1 MSVIMEVKQNSRFL
15 DKIEKSSDLKK
26 LTVKEL
32 RSLCD
37 EIRELIIS
45 TVAANGGHL
54 ASNLGVVELTVAM
67 HYVFDLPS
75 DSLVFDVG
83 HQCYT
88 HKILSGRKQRL
99 STIRRKGGL
108 SGFPRRDE
116 SEYDS
121 FGAGHSSTSISA
133 AYGIAKAKSLKGDNS
148 HTVAVIGDGSFT
160 GGLAFEGMNNA
171 GRFKKNFIVVLNDNK
186 MSISKNVGAFARYL
200 TGIRINPRYLKAK
213 QGLEQVLK
221 EIPLVGSPMINFLTK
236 AKNSFKK
243 RVLKSNN
250 LFEDFGFF
258 YYGPV
263 DGHNLE
269 ELINTFKAAKKVT
282 KPVLIHAVTIK
293 GKGYGY
299 AEKDPKNYHG
309 IGKFDVDSGE
319 PLSHSTSYSDI
330 FGKCLCTLAQTNQSI
345 CAITAAMT
353 MGTGLTEFSHKFKE
367 RFFDVG
373 IAEEHAVT
381 FSAGLAS
388 QGIVPVFAVY
398 STFLQRAYDQLI
410 HDVSLQK
417 LHLVLGI
424 DRAGIVG
431 EDGETHQGVFD
442 ASMLNSIPNTTCY
455 SPCYFDELA
464 GCIEQGILKDTNLV
478 AIRYPRG
485 SEPYRPSDFT
495 QCNINYA
502 LYGDPSAK
510 RLIVTYGRLF
520 ADACVAKRELE
531 KAGINACILK
541 LCRIK
546 PIDEEALRLAL
557 SFSKVHFFEEGMLT
571 GGIGESFG
579 YGLDNLGFKGSYGI
593 TAVEDSFV
601 AHASV
606 KEAMQGLRLNSL
618 GIYDIMRR

>member
-1 MSVIMEVKQNSRFL
+1 MENKLTFKLL
-15 DKIEKSSDLKK
+15 DKIEHPSDIKK
-26 LTVKEL
+26 LTVEEL
-32 RSLCD
+32 GVLCE
-37 EIRELIIS
+37 EIRALIIS
-45 TVAANGGHL
+45 TVSENGGHL

-88 HKILSGRKQRL
+88 HKILSGRREKL
-99 STIRRKGGL
+99 STIRRKDGL

-116 SEYDS
+116 SECDA

-133 AYGIAKAKSLKGDNS
+133 AYGIAKAKVIKGDPS

-200 TGIRINPRYLKAK
+200 TGIRINPWYLKAK
-213 QGLEQVLK
+213 WGLERILNK
-221 EIPLVGSPMINFLTK
+221 IPFIGKPFVNLLTRM
-236 AKNSFKK
+236 KNNFKK
-243 RVLKSNN
+243 KAIKGNN
-250 LFEDFGFF
+250 LFENFGFF

-263 DGHNLE
+263 DGHDLE

-282 KPVLIHAVTIK
+282 RPVLIHAVTVK

-330 FGKCLCTLAQTNQSI
+330 FGKCLCHIANRNKSI
-345 CAITAAMT
+345 CGITAAMT
-353 MGTGLTEFSHKFKE
+353 IGTGLTEFSHKFKE

-381 FSAGLAS
+381 FGAGLAS
-388 QGIVPVFAVY
+388 QGMIPVFAVY

-417 LHLVLGI
+417 LHLVLGV

-442 ASMLNSIPNTTCY
+442 VSMLNSIPNTTCY

-464 GCIEQGILKDTNLV
+464 GCMEQGIIRDKNLV

-485 SEPYRPSDFT
+485 SEPFRPENFT
-495 QCNINYA
+495 ENNINYA
-502 LYGDPSAK
+502 VYGNPDSS

-520 ADACVAKRELE
+520 ADACVAKRELS
-531 KAGINACILK
+531 KTGIEVCILK

-546 PIDEEALRLAL
+546 PIDEAALKFATK
-557 SFSKVHFFEEGMLT
+557 FSKVHFFEEGMLT
-571 GGIGESFG
+571 GGIGETFG
-579 YGLDNLGFKGSYGI
+579 YGMDKLGFKGSYGI
-593 TAVEDSFV
+593 TAIEDKFV
-601 AHASV
+601 PHASV
-606 KEAMQGLRLNSL
+606 KETMQSLRLNAL
-618 GIYDIMRR
+618 GIFEIMRR

>member
-1 MSVIMEVKQNSRFL
+1 MENKLNFKLL
-15 DKIEKSSDLKK
+15 DKIEHPKDIKK
-26 LTVKEL
+26 LSIDEL
-32 RSLCD
+32 SVLCE
-37 EIRELIIS
+37 EIRALIIS
-45 TVAANGGHL
+45 TVSENGGHL

-67 HYVFDLPS
+67 HYVFDLPY
-75 DSLVFDVG
+75 DSIVFDVG

-88 HKILSGRKQRL
+88 HKILSGRQKRL
-99 STIRRKGGL
+99 CSIRKKDGL

-116 SEYDS
+116 SEFDS

-133 AYGIAKAKSLKGDNS
+133 AFGIAKAKSIKGDSS

-186 MSISKNVGAFARYL
+186 MSISKNVGAVARYL
-200 TGIRINPRYLKAK
+200 NSIRVNPKYLRAK
-213 QGLEQVLK
+213 WGLEKILNKV
-221 EIPLVGSPMINFLTK
+221 PLIGKPIVNLLTRMK
-236 AKNSFKK
+236 DNFKK
-243 RVLKSNN
+243 RAIKSNN
-250 LFEDFGFF
+250 LFENFGFL
-258 YYGPV
+258 YYGPI
-263 DGHNLE
+263 DGHDME
-269 ELINTFKAAKKVT
+269 ELINTFKAAKEVT
-282 KPVLIHAVTIK
+282 RPVLIHAVTVK

-330 FGKCLCTLAQTNQSI
+330 FGKCLCHLATKNKDI

-353 MGTGLTEFSHKFKE
+353 MGTGLTEFSHKFKD

-381 FSAGLAS
+381 FGAGLAS
-388 QGIVPVFAVY
+388 QGMIPVFAVY

-417 LHLVLGI
+417 LHLVLGV

-442 ASMLNSIPNTTCY
+442 VSMLNSIPNTTCY

-464 GCIEQGILKDTNLV
+464 GCMEQGITRDKNLV

-485 SEPYRPSDFT
+485 SEPYRPENFT
-495 QCNINYA
+495 ENNINYA
-502 LYGDPSAK
+502 VYGNKDAS

-520 ADACVAKRELE
+520 ADACVAKRELS
-531 KAGINACILK
+531 KIGIEVCVLK

-546 PIDEEALRLAL
+546 PIDTEAIKFA
-557 SFSKVHFFEEGMLT
+557 SMFKKVHFFEEGILA
-571 GGIGESFG
+571 GGIGETFG
-579 YGLDNLGFKGSYGI
+579 YGMDSLGFKGSYGI
-593 TAVEDSFV
+593 TAVEDKFV
-601 AHASV
+601 PHASV
-606 KEAMQGLRLNSL
+606 KESMQNLRLNAL

>member
-1 MSVIMEVKQNSRFL
+1 MENKLSFKLL
-15 DKIEKSSDLKK
+15 DKIEKSSDIKK
-26 LTVKEL
+26 LTLEEL
-32 RSLCD
+32 SLLCE
-37 EIRELIIS
+37 EIRTLIIS
-45 TVAANGGHL
+45 TVSENGGHL

-67 HYVFDLPS
+67 HYVFDLPE
-75 DSLVFDVG
+75 DSFVFDVG

-88 HKILSGRKQRL
+88 HKILTGRRERL
-99 STIRRKGGL
+99 NTIRRKDGL

-116 SEYDS
+116 SDCDA

-133 AYGIAKAKSLKGDNS
+133 AYGIAKAKAIKGDNS

-200 TGIRINPRYLKAK
+200 TNIRINPWYLKAK
-213 QGLEQVLK
+213 WGLERVLNK
-221 EIPLVGSPMINFLTK
+221 IPLVGKPFVNLLTSV
-236 AKNSFKK
+236 KNGFKK
-243 RVLKSNN
+243 RALKGNN
-250 LFEDFGFF
+250 LFENFGFF

-263 DGHNLE
+263 DGHDME
-269 ELINTFKAAKKVT
+269 ELVNAFKAAKKVT
-282 KPVLIHAVTIK
+282 RPVLIHAVTTK

-319 PLSHSTSYSDI
+319 PLSHTTSYSDI
-330 FGKCLCTLAQTNQSI
+330 FGKCLCHLAERNSSV
-345 CAITAAMT
+345 CGITAAMT
-353 MGTGLTEFSHKFKE
+353 IGTGLTEFSHKFKD

-381 FSAGLAS
+381 FGAGLAS
-388 QGIVPVFAVY
+388 QGMIPVFAVY

-417 LHLVLGI
+417 LHFVLGV

-442 ASMLNSIPNTTCY
+442 VSMLNSIPNTTCY

-464 GCIEQGILKDTNLV
+464 GCMEQGVIRAKNLV

-485 SEPYRPSDFT
+485 TEPYRPDDFT
-495 QCNINYA
+495 DNNVNFA
-502 LYGDPSAK
+502 VYGNKDAS

-520 ADACVAKRELE
+520 ADACVAKRELS
-531 KAGINACILK
+531 KIGIEVCILK

-546 PIDEEALRLAL
+546 PIDPEAIKLA
-557 SFSKVHFFEEGMLT
+557 SKFSKVHFFEEGMQT
-571 GGIGESFG
+571 GGIGETFG
-579 YGLDNLGFKGSYGI
+579 YGMDTLGFKGTYGI
-593 TAVEDSFV
+593 TAIEDKFV

-606 KEAMQGLRLNSL
+606 KESMQSLRLNSL

>member
-1 MSVIMEVKQNSRFL
+1 MENKLNFKLL
-15 DKIEKSSDLKK
+15 DKIEKSSDVKK
-26 LTVKEL
+26 LTVEEL
-32 RSLCD
+32 GILCE
-37 EIRELIIS
+37 EIRAYIIS
-45 TVAANGGHL
+45 IVSENGGHL

-67 HYVFDLPS
+67 HYVFDLPE
-75 DSLVFDVG
+75 DSFVFDVG

-88 HKILSGRKQRL
+88 HKILTGRRERL
-99 STIRRKGGL
+99 STIRRKDGI

-116 SEYDS
+116 SDCDA

-133 AYGIAKAKSLKGDNS
+133 AYGIAKAKAIKGDNS

-213 QGLEQVLK
+213 WGLERILNKVPLIGK
-221 EIPLVGSPMINFLTK
+221 PLVNLLT
-236 AKNSFKK
+236 AIKNSFKK
-243 RVLKSNN
+243 RALKGNN
-250 LFEDFGFF
+250 LFENFGFL

-263 DGHNLE
+263 DGHDME
-269 ELINTFKAAKKVT
+269 ELVKTFKAAKEIT
-282 KPVLIHAVTIK
+282 RPVLIHAVTTK

-330 FGKCLCTLAQTNQSI
+330 FGKCLCHLAERNNSV
-345 CAITAAMT
+345 CGITAAMT
-353 MGTGLTEFSHKFKE
+353 IGTGLTEFSHKFKD

-381 FSAGLAS
+381 FGAGLAS
-388 QGIVPVFAVY
+388 QGMIPVFAVY

-417 LHLVLGI
+417 LHFVLGI

-442 ASMLNSIPNTTCY
+442 VSMLNSIPNTTCY

-464 GCIEQGILKDTNLV
+464 GCMEQGVIHDKNLV

-485 SEPYRPSDFT
+485 NEPYRPEDFT
-495 QCNINYA
+495 DNNVNFTI
-502 LYGDPSAK
+502 YGNKDAS

-520 ADACVAKRELE
+520 ADACVAKRELS
-531 KAGINACILK
+531 KIGIEVCILK

-546 PIDEEALRLAL
+546 PIDPEAIKFA
-557 SFSKVHFFEEGMLT
+557 SKFSKVHFFEEGMLT
-571 GGIGESFG
+571 GGIGETFG
-579 YGLDNLGFKGSYGI
+579 YGMDTLGFKGTYGI
-593 TAVEDSFV
+593 TAVEDKFV

-606 KEAMQGLRLNSL
+606 KESMQNLRLNSL

>member
-1 MSVIMEVKQNSRFL
+1 MTDKSYRFL
-15 DKIEKSSDLKK
+15 DKIEYSSDVKK
-26 LTVKEL
+26 LTIDEL
-32 RSLCD
+32 KILCE
-37 EIRELIIS
+37 EIRDAIIS
-45 TVAANGGHL
+45 TVAENGGHL
-54 ASNLGVVELTVAM
+54 SPNLGVVELTVAM
-67 HYVFDLPS
+67 HYVFDLPK

-88 HKILSGRKQRL
+88 HKLLTGRRNRI
-99 STIRRKGGL
+99 STIRRKDGL

-116 SEYDS
+116 SEYDA

-133 AYGIAKAKSLKGDNS
+133 ALGIAKAKSLKGDQS

-171 GRFKKNFIVVLNDNK
+171 GRYKKNFIVVLNDNK

-200 TGIRINPRYLKAK
+200 TGIRVSPWYINAK
-213 QGLEQVLK
+213 SGLENFLNK
-221 EIPLVGSPMINFLTK
+221 IPLIGKPFVNFLTFL
-236 AKNSFKK
+236 KNNFK
-243 RVLKSNN
+243 RRAIKSNN
-250 LFEDFGFF
+250 LFENFGFF

-263 DGHNLE
+263 DGHDLE

-282 KPVLIHAVTIK
+282 RPVLIHAVTVK
-293 GKGYGY
+293 GKGYGF
-299 AEKDPKNYHG
+299 AEKNPKDYHG

-319 PLSHSTSYSDI
+319 PLSHSTSYSDV
-330 FGKCLCTLAQTNQSI
+330 FGKCLCHLAERNKSI
-345 CAITAAMT
+345 CGITAAMT
-353 MGTGLTEFSHKFKE
+353 MGTGLTEFSHKFKD

-381 FSAGLAS
+381 FGAGLAS
-388 QGIVPVFAVY
+388 QGMIPVFAVY
-398 STFLQRAYDQLI
+398 STFLQRSFDQLI

-417 LHLVLGI
+417 LHLVLGV

-442 ASMLNSIPNTTCY
+442 VSMLNSIPNTTCY

-464 GCIEQGILKDTNLV
+464 GCMEQGIVRDKNLV

-485 SEPYRPSDFT
+485 SEPYRPDNFT
-495 QCNINYA
+495 ENNINYSV
-502 LYGDPSAK
+502 YGNKDAS

-520 ADACVAKRELE
+520 AEACIAKRELS
-531 KAGINACILK
+531 KAGIEVCVLK

-546 PIDEEALRLAL
+546 PIDPEAIKLAT
-557 SFSKVHFFEEGMLT
+557 SFSKVHFFEEGVLA
-571 GGIGESFG
+571 GGIGETFG
-579 YGLDNLGFKGSYGI
+579 YELDKLGFKGTYGI
-593 TAVEDSFV
+593 TAVEDKFV
-601 AHASV
+601 AHASI
-606 KEAMQGLRLNSL
+606 KESMNSLRLNSL

>member
-1 MSVIMEVKQNSRFL
+1 MENKLSFKLL
-15 DKIEKSSDLKK
+15 DKIEHPSDIKR
-26 LTVKEL
+26 LTIDEL
-32 RSLCD
+32 GLLCE
-37 EIRELIIS
+37 EIRALIIS
-45 TVAANGGHL
+45 TVSENGGHL

-67 HYVFDLPS
+67 HYVFDLPA
-75 DSLVFDVG
+75 DSIVFDVG

-88 HKILSGRKQRL
+88 HKILSGRRERL
-99 STIRRKGGL
+99 STIRRKDGL

-116 SEYDS
+116 SNCDA

-133 AYGIAKAKSLKGDNS
+133 AFGIAKAKALKGDNS

-186 MSISKNVGAFARYL
+186 MSISQNVGAFARYL
-200 TGIRINPRYLKAK
+200 TGIRVSPWYINAK
-213 QGLEQVLK
+213 SGLERTLNRV
-221 EIPLVGSPMINFLTK
+221 PLVGKPIVNLLTRM
-236 AKNSFKK
+236 KNGFKK
-243 RVLKSNN
+243 KAIKSNN
-250 LFEDFGFF
+250 LFENFGFF

-263 DGHNLE
+263 DGHDME
-269 ELINTFKAAKKVT
+269 ELVNTFKAAKKVT
-282 KPVLIHAVTIK
+282 KPVLIHAVTVK

-319 PLSHSTSYSDI
+319 PLSHTTSYSDI
-330 FGKCLCTLAQTNQSI
+330 FGKCLCTLANRNKDI

-381 FSAGLAS
+381 FGAGLAS
-388 QGIVPVFAVY
+388 QGMIPVFAVY

-417 LHLVLGI
+417 LHVVLGV

-442 ASMLNSIPNTTCY
+442 VSMLNSIPNTTCY

-464 GCIEQGILKDTNLV
+464 GCMEQGVIRDKNLV

-485 SEPYRPSDFT
+485 SEPYRPENFT
-495 QCNINYA
+495 ENNINYSI
-502 LYGDPSAK
+502 YGNTDAS

-520 ADACVAKRELE
+520 ADACVAKRELS
-531 KAGINACILK
+531 KIGIEACILK

-546 PIDEEALRLAL
+546 PIDEEALKFAAK
-557 SFSKVHFFEEGMLT
+557 FSKVHFFEEGMLT
-571 GGIGESFG
+571 GGIGETFG
-579 YGLDNLGFKGSYGI
+579 YGIDKLGFKGTYGI
-593 TAVEDSFV
+593 TAVEDKFV
-601 AHASV
+601 PHASV
-606 KEAMQGLRLNSL
+606 KESMQSLRLNAL

>member
-1 MSVIMEVKQNSRFL
+1 MENKLEFKLL
-15 DKIEKSSDLKK
+15 DKIEHPKDIKK
-26 LTVKEL
+26 LSVDEL
-32 RSLCD
+32 SVLCE
-37 EIRELIIS
+37 EIRALIIS
-45 TVAANGGHL
+45 TVSENGGHL

-67 HYVFDLPS
+67 HYVFDLPY
-75 DSLVFDVG
+75 DSIVFDVG

-88 HKILSGRKQRL
+88 HKILSGRQKRL
-99 STIRRKGGL
+99 GSIRKKDGL

-116 SEYDS
+116 SDFDA

-133 AYGIAKAKSLKGDNS
+133 AFGIAKAKAIKGDSS

-186 MSISKNVGAFARYL
+186 MSISKNVGAVARYL
-200 TGIRINPRYLKAK
+200 NGIRVNPKYLRAK
-213 QGLEQVLK
+213 WGLERVLNK
-221 EIPLVGSPMINFLTK
+221 VPLIGKPIVNLLTK
-236 AKNSFKK
+236 MKDNFKK
-243 RVLKSNN
+243 RAIKSNN
-250 LFEDFGFF
+250 LFENFGFL
-258 YYGPV
+258 YYGPI
-263 DGHNLE
+263 DGHDIQ
-269 ELINTFKAAKKVT
+269 ELINTFKAAKEVT
-282 KPVLIHAVTIK
+282 RPVLIHAVTVK

-330 FGKCLCTLAQTNQSI
+330 FGKCLCHLATKNKDI

-353 MGTGLTEFSHKFKE
+353 MGTGLTEFSHKFKD

-381 FSAGLAS
+381 FGAGIAS
-388 QGIVPVFAVY
+388 QGMIPVFAVY

-417 LHLVLGI
+417 LHLVLGV

-442 ASMLNSIPNTTCY
+442 VSMLNSIPNTTCY

-464 GCIEQGILKDTNLV
+464 GCMEQGIIRDKNLV

-485 SEPYRPSDFT
+485 NEPYRPENFT
-495 QCNINYA
+495 ENNINYA
-502 LYGDPSAK
+502 VYGNKDAS

-520 ADACVAKRELE
+520 ADACIAKRELS
-531 KAGINACILK
+531 KIGIEVCILK

-546 PIDEEALRLAL
+546 PIDEEAVKFA
-557 SFSKVHFFEEGMLT
+557 SKFSKVHFFEEGMLT
-571 GGIGESFG
+571 GGIGETFG
-579 YGLDNLGFKGSYGI
+579 YGMDSHGFKGSYGI
-593 TAVEDSFV
+593 TAVEDKFV
-601 AHASV
+601 PHASV
-606 KEAMQGLRLNSL
+606 KESMQSLRLNAL